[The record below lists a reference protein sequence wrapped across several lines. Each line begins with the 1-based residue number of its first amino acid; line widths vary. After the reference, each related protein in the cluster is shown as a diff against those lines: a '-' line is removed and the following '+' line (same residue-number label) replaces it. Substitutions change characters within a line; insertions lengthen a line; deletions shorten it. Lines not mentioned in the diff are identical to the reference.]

1 MGNIGLE
8 RGSFQPTVWLCYLLS
23 PLWQFGHVNL
33 MTLLASYKF
42 QKSKA
47 WKPKISMKG
56 TSGFVKR
63 MFCVVFAFSLYVC
76 LWISCLY
83 NVTIEDTN
91 GEHIRL
97 KDSNISK
104 ILQQVWQEIKHK
116 GISDLISEILDPD
129 GVDGALNTLGLHE
142 ESTFDEIKTKYR
154 ELSKKWH
161 PDKFQN
167 PEEKLRAQ
175 GTFMKIQQSYEIL
188 SKIDKEEF

>member
-8 RGSFQPTVWLCYLLS
+8 SGSFQPTVWLCYILT
-23 PLWQFGHVNL
+23 PLQFGHVNL
-33 MTLLASYKF
+33 ITLLATFKF
-42 QKSKA
+42 QKSRA
-47 WKPKISMKG
+47 WKANNAKKS
-56 TSGFVKR
+56 SFVKR
-63 MFCVVFAFSLYVC
+63 TFCVVIAFSLYIC

-91 GEHIRL
+91 GEQIRL

-104 ILQQVWQEIKHK
+104 ILQQVWQEIKSK

-129 GVDGALNTLGLHE
+129 GVDGALITLGLNE
-142 ESTFDEIKTKYR
+142 ESTFDEIKAKYR

-161 PDKFQN
+161 PDKFLN
-167 PEEKLRAQ
+167 DEEKLKAQ

-188 SKIDKEEF
+188 SKIDREEL

>member
-8 RGSFQPTVWLCYLLS
+8 SGSFQPTVWLCYLLT
-23 PLWQFGHVNL
+23 PLQFGHVNL
-33 MTLLASYKF
+33 ITLLATFKF
-42 QKSKA
+42 QKSRTWKA
-47 WKPKISMKG
+47 NIPSKK
-56 TSGFVKR
+56 SGFVKR
-63 MFCVVFAFSLYVC
+63 TFCVVIAFSLYIC

-91 GEHIRL
+91 GEQIRL

-104 ILQQVWQEIKHK
+104 ILQQVWQEIKDK

-129 GVDGALNTLGLHE
+129 GVDGALNTLGLNE
-142 ESTFDEIKTKYR
+142 ESTFDEIKAKYR

-161 PDKFQN
+161 PDKFRN
-167 PEEKLRAQ
+167 DEEKLKAQ

-188 SKIDKEEF
+188 SKIDREEL